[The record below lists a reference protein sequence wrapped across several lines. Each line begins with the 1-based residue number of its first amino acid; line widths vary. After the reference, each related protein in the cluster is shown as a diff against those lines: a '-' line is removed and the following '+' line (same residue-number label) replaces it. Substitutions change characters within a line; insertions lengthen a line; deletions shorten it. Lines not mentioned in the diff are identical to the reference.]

1 MVSGSVGQPSTARRV
16 KYLNSGMVKPARL
29 PQSRQIPFPTP
40 PHPSVKPLPFSAE
53 STLPAPVLVVEDEPL
68 IRQRLRDVLLGL
80 GYTPEVL
87 TLLKRW
93 RRRAPASREGRW
105 RWRWSTWACR
115 TAAGSI

>member
-1 MVSGSVGQPSTARRV
+1 M
-16 KYLNSGMVKPARL
+16 
-29 PQSRQIPFPTP
+29 
-40 PHPSVKPLPFSAE
+40 KPLPFSAE

-87 TLLKRW
+87 TLPNRW

-105 RWRWSTWACR
+105 RWGWSTWACR

>member
-1 MVSGSVGQPSTARRV
+1 M
-16 KYLNSGMVKPARL
+16 
-29 PQSRQIPFPTP
+29 
-40 PHPSVKPLPFSAE
+40 
-53 STLPAPVLVVEDEPL
+53 LVVEDEPL

-87 TLLKRW
+87 TLPNRW
-93 RRRAPASREGRW
+93 RRRAPASRKGRW

>member
-1 MVSGSVGQPSTARRV
+1 
-16 KYLNSGMVKPARL
+16 MVKPARL
-29 PQSRQIPFPTP
+29 LQSRQIPFPTP

-53 STLPAPVLVVEDEPL
+53 STLPAPVLVVEDELL

-87 TLLKRW
+87 TLPNRW